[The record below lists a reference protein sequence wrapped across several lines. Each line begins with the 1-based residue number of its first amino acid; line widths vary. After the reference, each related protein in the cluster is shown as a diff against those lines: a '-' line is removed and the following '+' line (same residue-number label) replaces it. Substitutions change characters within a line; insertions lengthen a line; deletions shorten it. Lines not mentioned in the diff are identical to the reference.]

1 MNTKLL
7 RREMAV
13 LPPEKVEA
21 FIAGLHASFEDPP
34 QRL

>member
-7 RREMAV
+7 RREMAA
-13 LPPEKVEA
+13 LPPEKVEGL
-21 FIAGLHASFEDPP
+21 IAGLHASFEDAP